1 MTDEP
6 ARLLSRAEELRVRER
21 ILSVVRFVDRWLPA
35 RVSGLVRRFADSE
48 ILLSA
53 SSLAFYGLVSTLP
66 LLLITFAVVEAVTG
80 DDTIQRFADQVSE
93 SGIEGVGQFLDQV
106 AESGGSLTFATALF
120 TIWPATAYGGGLRRA
135 LTRHSDRT
143 EAAPGVRGR
152 VIALGMVL
160 VLPVLVLAGIPLMFF
175 LTTLSGDGF
184 LATVLGWSLALLAGA
199 VVATVVITAVYQ
211 TFTPG
216 TLRMRQAL
224 GGAMLTAVLTGVFS
238 LLFVLYLQIADTEDR
253 FGGGTIALVVLIGIW
268 LFVANILLLGGF
280 ETVLELEGV
289 LDGDEDLT

>member
-1 MTDEP
+1 
-6 ARLLSRAEELRVRER
+6 VKER
-21 ILSVVRFVDRWLPA
+21 ILSVARTVDGWLPA
-35 RVSGLVRRFADSE
+35 RLSALVRRLADSE

-53 SSLAFYGLVSTLP
+53 SSLAFYGLVSALP
-66 LLLITFAVVEAVTG
+66 LLVLTFAFVDAVAG
-80 DDTIQRFADQVSE
+80 DDAIQRFADQVTE

-106 AESGGSLTFATALF
+106 ADGGGSLTFATALF
-120 TIWPATAYGGGLRRA
+120 TIWPATAFGGGLRRA

-143 EAAPGVRGR
+143 EAASGVRGR
-152 VIALGMVL
+152 LLALGMVL

-175 LTTLSGDGF
+175 LTTLSGDGV
-184 LATVLGWSLALLAGA
+184 LATVFGWSVALLAGA
-199 VVATVVITAVYQ
+199 VVATVVITAIYK

-216 TLRMRQAL
+216 SLRLRQAL
-224 GGAMLTAVLTGVFS
+224 VGALLTAVLTGLFS
-238 LLFVLYLQIADTEDR
+238 LLFVLYLQVADTEER

-289 LDGDEDLT
+289 LEDDEDLM